1 MAGIDFSEL
10 VSGATVTKYDG
21 NMYDGVEM
29 VMAVTGKIRKLALQ
43 DIGRLDEE
51 TFESFKLKLLKLPG
65 RGTAKTYTVHISNLV
80 EFIMVLPGKAAT
92 SYRQKFADIV
102 TRYLAGDASL
112 HSEIQANAASSS
124 PVCEMAREALN
135 SSEAADDS
143 VSGEKR
149 SAAAL
154 NDTVSC
160 AAREAG
166 ILVKRLKEVTDAA
179 TGVKPTMASMKLDVE
194 ATAAAMENIV
204 KFKKDCF
211 DLDVRGRAKE
221 MVDAVSRVAMD
232 TSTRAKEREDII
244 AKARADAEAIAIVAE
259 AKRKARMPAA
269 PAPSAQYPDT
279 ATFLPEDHTT
289 VEKVYNENKG
299 LQVDKRDKAN
309 YLNEARL
316 EVLRLYRVEF
326 NGANPKRVMCEF
338 TKHLVE
344 MYPKN
349 WAGLKTVLVN
359 RIRHKKG
366 GFGQMSI
373 SGCFAPESHIH
384 VHLGRER
391 D

>member
-1 MAGIDFSEL
+1 
-10 VSGATVTKYDG
+10 
-21 NMYDGVEM
+21 M
-29 VMAVTGKIRKLALQ
+29 VKILQ
-43 DIGRLDEE
+43 
-51 TFESFKLKLLKLPG
+51 
-65 RGTAKTYTVHISNLV
+65 
-80 EFIMVLPGKAAT
+80 
-92 SYRQKFADIV
+92 
-102 TRYLAGDASL
+102 RYFAGDPAML
-112 HSEIQANAASSS
+112 QELQANAASSS

-135 SSEAADDS
+135 SSEEADDPA
-143 VSGEKR
+143 SGEKR

-154 NDTVSC
+154 NDTVSG

-204 KFKKDCF
+204 KFKKECWQVDE
-211 DLDVRGRAKE
+211 RGRAKE
-221 MVDAVSRVAMD
+221 MEDLQLK
-232 TSTRAKEREDII
+232 RAKEREDII

-259 AKRKARMPAA
+259 AKRKARA
-269 PAPSAQYPDT
+269 PPPSAQYPDV

-299 LQVDKRDKAN
+299 LQVNRKDKAN
-309 YLNEARL
+309 HLNEARL
-316 EVLRLYRVEF
+316 EVLRLYRAEF

-338 TKHLVE
+338 TNHLVE

-359 RIRHKKG
+359 MIRHKKG
-366 GFGQMSI
+366 GFGQTSI
-373 SGCFAPESHIH
+373 SSCFAPGSHIH